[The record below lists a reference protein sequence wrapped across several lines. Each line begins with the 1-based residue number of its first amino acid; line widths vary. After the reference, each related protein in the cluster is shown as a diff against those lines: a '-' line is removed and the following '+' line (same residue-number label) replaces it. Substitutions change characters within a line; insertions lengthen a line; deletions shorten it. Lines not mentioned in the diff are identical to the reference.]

1 MQTVNLRAVGTDP
14 ANPTAGTLVGTA
26 DIEDRRVT
34 PTLLTTAYD
43 DKSQLRLFVL
53 ASQAFYGDAPTLEYI
68 ESVPTLVTIK
78 QP

>member
-1 MQTVNLRAVGTDP
+1 MQAVNLRAVGTDP

-53 ASQAFYGDAPTLEYI
+53 APQSFFGEAPTLEYI
-68 ESVPTLVTIK
+68 ETIPTSVSVRSA
-78 QP
+78 